1 VKQSVITWLVGATTV
16 ASFAGLG
23 LSAALTTDITLVVDG
38 HATTVRAADGTVNS
52 LLKQQGVPIG
62 LHDLVTPRLSE
73 PLADGMTVTVA
84 FGRQV
89 DITIDGEPS
98 TVWTTA
104 QTVDG
109 LLAGLELT
117 GPGTVV
123 TPARDTSI
131 TDEGL
136 DVTVTTPKMITVTVD
151 GLTRTEES
159 TLPTVADVLSAD
171 GISLGAADRVSVAT
185 DTPLTDGL
193 SVKVQRVA
201 VLQESATVEVPFQKV
216 EKKSSSLAKGKT
228 KVQTAGVN
236 GTNTQVFDVVMVDGA
251 EESRTLVSDTVDTP
265 PVDEVTLI
273 GTRVASASTGSVGG
287 SGFFRSQDPG
297 LVDQIRA
304 ANGGDPLIQLLADQ
318 VGKGYRNGGNGP
330 DVFDCSGLTSWAFRS
345 VYGISLPRTA
355 AGQGA
360 AGTPVD
366 WGSIQPG
373 DIIWSSGHVAVYV
386 GNGLT
391 IHAENP
397 SAGVTVGSAG
407 FLQAQGY
414 GVVRFR

>member
-1 VKQSVITWLVGATTV
+1 VKQSVITWLVGATMV

-52 LLKQQGVPIG
+52 LLKEQGVIVG
-62 LHDLVTPRLSE
+62 LHDDITPRLSE
-73 PLADGMTVTVA
+73 PLVDGMTVTVA
-84 FGRQV
+84 YGRQV
-89 DITIDGEPS
+89 DITIDGVPS

-109 LLAGLELT
+109 LLAGLDLT
-117 GPGTVV
+117 DPGTEV
-123 TPARDTSI
+123 TPTRATSI

-136 DVTVTTPKMITVTVD
+136 TVAVTTPKVVSVTVD
-151 GLTRTEES
+151 GATHTGES
-159 TLPTVADVLSAD
+159 TLPTVADVLAAD
-171 GISLGAADRVSVAT
+171 GISLGAADRVSVGT
-185 DTPLTDGL
+185 DAPVTDGL
-193 SVKVQRVA
+193 AVTVQRVTTI
-201 VLQESATVEVPFQKV
+201 QETATADVPFQKI
-216 EKKSSSLAKGKT
+216 EKKSNSLAKGKT
-228 KVQTAGVN
+228 KVQTAGVD
-236 GTNTQVFDVVMVDGA
+236 GSSTQVFAVVLVDGV
-251 EESRTLVSDTVDTP
+251 EESRTLVSETVDTP

-287 SGFFRSQDPG
+287 SRFFRSQDPG

-304 ANGGDPLIQLLADQ
+304 ANAGDPLIQLLADQ
-318 VGKGYRNGGNGP
+318 VGKGYRMGGNGP
-330 DVFDCSGLTSWAFRS
+330 DVFDCSGLTSWAYRT
-345 VYGISLPRTA
+345 VYGIGLPRTA

-366 WGSIQPG
+366 WGNIQPG
-373 DIIWSSGHVAVYV
+373 DILWSSGHVAVYV